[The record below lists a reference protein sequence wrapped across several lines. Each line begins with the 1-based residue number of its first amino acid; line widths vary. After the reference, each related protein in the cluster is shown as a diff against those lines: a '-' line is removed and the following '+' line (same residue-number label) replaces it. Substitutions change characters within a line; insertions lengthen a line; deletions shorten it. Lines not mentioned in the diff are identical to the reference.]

1 MSGIEYLAYPGKAVF
16 TRVISFLGNA
26 GCGGLWSKSL
36 MMKIQHLQRESFG
49 SGTRHY
55 FLDFNKAANNSD
67 YIRITRSDM
76 QADKTFKSTTIVVFE
91 QDFHFLIESFSMLF
105 ANVIYKKET
114 EAGVQADVRSKG
126 IKSWEPEQR
135 PREKMI
141 AKGQQALSDAELL
154 AMLIGS
160 GTPDVTA
167 VDLAEKILK
176 SVGYDLTRLSKLSLA
191 QLKKFNGI
199 GNAKALSVISALEL
213 GRRKELAAD
222 TGFRLKLAK

>member
-1 MSGIEYLAYPGKAVF
+1 M
-16 TRVISFLGNA
+16 N
-26 GCGGLWSKSL
+26 
-36 MMKIQHLQRESFG
+36 IQHLQRESFG
-49 SGTRHY
+49 SGGRHY
-55 FLDFNKAANNSD
+55 FLDFNKASNNSD
-67 YIRITRSDM
+67 YIRITRSDL

-105 ANVIYKKET
+105 TNVIYRKEVAKRQEELRT
-114 EAGVQADVRSKG
+114 KG
-126 IKSWEPEQR
+126 IKSWEPELR

-141 AKGQQALSDAELL
+141 AQGCAALSDAELL

-167 VDLAEKILK
+167 VDLAEKILE
-176 SVGYDLTRLSKLSLA
+176 SVDHDLSRLSKLSLA

-213 GRRKELAAD
+213 GRRKDLAAN